1 MPARCRPF
9 SALDAFLVAGSSM
22 LEIVSSA
29 SPTVLAVLGLLVA
42 ASITSWAVIA
52 VKFRELGTANRQT
65 RGFIEVY
72 QSGTLDSV
80 HAKVRDYAASPLATV
95 FRTGFREL
103 SQLQKQQPS
112 RRVSPDQ
119 AESVIKRLGWV
130 RTEEAL
136 RLERG
141 LSFLATIGSS
151 APFVGLFGTVVGIMN
166 SFHQIGRSGAASF
179 QVVAPGIAEALFA
192 TAVGLFA
199 AIPAVIAYNYCS
211 ARHVKLLERLDA
223 FVLDYA
229 YLLRRSASSAT

>member
-1 MPARCRPF
+1 
-9 SALDAFLVAGSSM
+9 M
-22 LEIVSSA
+22 LEIISGA
-29 SPTVLAVLGLLVA
+29 SPTVLGVLALLVL

-52 VKFRELGTANRQT
+52 VKFRELGAANHQT
-65 RGFIEVY
+65 RKFIELY
-72 QSGTLDSV
+72 QTGTLDTVYSRI
-80 HAKVRDYAASPLATV
+80 RDYAASPLAAV
-95 FRTGFREL
+95 FRAGFREL
-103 SQLQKQQPS
+103 SQLQKQS
-112 RRVSPDQ
+112 AKRMTPDQ
-119 AESVIKRLGWV
+119 AETVIQRLGWV
-130 RTEEAL
+130 RTEESL

-166 SFHQIGRSGAASF
+166 SFHQIGQSGAASF

-223 FVLDYA
+223 FVADYA
-229 YLLRRSASSAT
+229 NLLRRSSSSAA